1 MLKTSRGI
9 NMDNKGCFYYEKEN
23 KEVNKFFKRYF
34 ELDKNNPLEMG
45 KLIHELCGY
54 KDDVYTKIHV
64 ALSKDFIGSGYL
76 PAVEYDKKSSYM
88 EKYNNIEQFFRLDDD
103 INELSNCLISRYIS
117 SVKLFGKP
125 NDYVEYLSNI
135 FCDRFIKYPKIDK
148 IDLIKR
154 GKTYTEYI
162 KK

>member
-1 MLKTSRGI
+1 MG
-9 NMDNKGCFYYEKEN
+9 KGYFYYEKEN
-23 KEVNKFFKRYF
+23 HEVNKFFKKYF
-34 ELDKNNPLEMG
+34 ELDKNSPIEMG

-54 KDDVYTKIHV
+54 KDETQTKIHT
-64 ALSKDFIGSGYL
+64 AISKDLIGSGYL
-76 PAVEYDKKSSYM
+76 SSVEYDKESSYM
-88 EKYNNIEQFFRLDDD
+88 EKYNNIEQFFKLDED
-103 INELSNCLISRYIS
+103 INELSNCLISRYIG

-135 FCDRFIKYPKIDK
+135 FCDRFIKHRDVDK
-148 IDLIKR
+148 IELLKR